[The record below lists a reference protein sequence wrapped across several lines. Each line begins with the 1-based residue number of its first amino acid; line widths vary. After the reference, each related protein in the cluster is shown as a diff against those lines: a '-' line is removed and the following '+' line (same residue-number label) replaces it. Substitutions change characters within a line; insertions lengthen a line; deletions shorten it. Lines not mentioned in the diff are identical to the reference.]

1 MASIKSKLA
10 RSAVKTTAK
19 HTARGAGSKLTRT
32 PMRSTTLL
40 AIGLVVGFLAARLIG
55 HQAKGAQT

>member
-10 RSAVKTTAK
+10 RGAVKTTAK
-19 HTARGAGSKLTRT
+19 HTARGAASKVTRT

-40 AIGLVVGFLAARLIG
+40 ALGAVAGFLAGRLLS
-55 HQAKGAQT
+55 HQPKGVQA